1 MSFSFFFFF
10 SFFFVAKMRLHEC
23 MDRWRLH
30 GAHATLDPCVTRVE
44 LNVDAWKKRKESER
58 VKLTV
63 WLLTWSRVV

>member
-1 MSFSFFFFF
+1 
-10 SFFFVAKMRLHEC
+10 